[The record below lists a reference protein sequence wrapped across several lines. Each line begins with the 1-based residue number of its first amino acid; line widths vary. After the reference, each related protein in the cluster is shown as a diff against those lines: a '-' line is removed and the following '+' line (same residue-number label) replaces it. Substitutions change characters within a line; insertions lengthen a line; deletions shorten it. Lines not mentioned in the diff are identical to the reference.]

1 MRIPVQALRCPPAPR
16 LKRAYSRI
24 MSIDPGTTRTAF
36 MFYHPMTSTWGRFGK
51 VPNDRVLAELLASR
65 PELVVCEDM
74 QSMGRPVGA
83 EVFATVRFT
92 GRIQQ
97 ICFSEEIPFHL
108 IKRTTIKKFLCPK
121 MRAKDKDV
129 RAALIKIY
137 GQQGSKSDPGP
148 TYGIANDVWSAL
160 AIAHVF
166 THSPQV

>member
-1 MRIPVQALRCPPAPR
+1 
-16 LKRAYSRI
+16 
-24 MSIDPGTTRTAF
+24 MSIDPGTTKTAY
-36 MFYHPMTSTWGRFGK
+36 MVYHPMSSTWSRFGK
-51 VPNDRVLAELLASR
+51 VPNAQVLAEILAVR

-74 QSMGRPVGA
+74 QSMGRPVGN

-97 ICFSEEIPFHL
+97 ICFNEEIPFHL

-121 MRAKDKDV
+121 VFRSKDKDV
-129 RAALIKIY
+129 RAALIRIY
-137 GQQGSKSDPGP
+137 GEQGSKSDPGP

-166 THSPQV
+166 THSGQ